1 MDTDDNAELFEK
13 YNVLTTREFKSRNEI
28 YLEKYVKEVNIE
40 SRLALRIA
48 KTMLFPAAVA
58 SQNQLAQTSISLKSL
73 GKEHCTTVL
82 DELNALLGKLQGA
95 MAKLDAAINHE
106 SKDGLLSHAKHL
118 RDEVIP
124 AMVAVRQLADKVE
137 GIVSDDLWPLPT
149 YQEMLFI
156 K

>member
-1 MDTDDNAELFEK
+1 MDTDENAELLEK
-13 YNVLTTREFKSRNEI
+13 YNVLSKREFKSRNEI

-40 SRLALRIA
+40 CRLALRIA
-48 KTMLFPAAVA
+48 KAMIFPAAVDY
-58 SQNQLAQTSISLKSL
+58 QGRLAQTSLGLKSL

-82 DELNALLGKLQGA
+82 DELTALLAKLQGA
-95 MAKLDAAINHE
+95 MAALDAAIQHE
-106 SKDGLLSHAKHL
+106 SRSGLLEHAKHM
-118 RDEVIP
+118 RDRIIP
-124 AMVAVRQLADKVE
+124 AVAEVRQISDKLE